1 MKNLMTI
8 VFFGFLG
15 ASAVYLHLHQSEP
28 TATALIPNQPVSEA
42 AAPADPATPIRMESI
57 RQITPPNTQTTLLSD
72 TELENNLLMS
82 LNQSK
87 AVTAEARI
95 QSVNCEELRC
105 QVLVE
110 PLSDKD
116 ISQNVFFA
124 HLEANPEFGRSL
136 RISPNTDKENKKLL
150 TFIYSQ
156 ETQVS
161 TTH

>member
-15 ASAVYLHLHQSEP
+15 ASAVYLSIHPSEP
-28 TATALIPNQPVSEA
+28 TLTALSPSQPISEA
-42 AAPADPATPIRMESI
+42 ATPPVPLTSLPLGSI
-57 RQITPPNTQTTLLSD
+57 RQITPPETQTTLLSD
-72 TELENNLLMS
+72 TELENDLLAS
-82 LNQSK
+82 LNQTK
-87 AVTAEARI
+87 DVTREAKI